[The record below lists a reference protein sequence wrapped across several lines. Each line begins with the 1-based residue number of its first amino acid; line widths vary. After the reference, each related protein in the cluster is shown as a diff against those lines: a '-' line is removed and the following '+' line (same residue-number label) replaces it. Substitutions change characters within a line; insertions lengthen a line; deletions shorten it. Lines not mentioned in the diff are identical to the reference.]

1 MVFDGLEGA
10 LIFSAII
17 SLIVSAIALVHVF
30 RRTDITTNTKWLW
43 VLVLLVAPFLG
54 AFIYSVANFKKA
66 RFLLWVVILAA
77 IAAVSLSVYLVYN
90 KEQRDVTKEKG
101 IELTAQKL
109 YDAFKTDEAAANK
122 QYLDKAIELTG
133 EVGAVNTNQDG
144 NVVVDFK
151 TSDPMVVINCTFK
164 VNPGPLTPGQ
174 TITFKGICTGYIP
187 DANVVINEGILVK

>member
-10 LIFSAII
+10 LFFSAII
-17 SLIVSAIALVHVF
+17 WCVILLVSLVNLF
-30 RRTDITTNTKWLW
+30 RRKDLSGNSKLLW
-43 VLVLLVAPFLG
+43 TLILLVAPYAGLFVYVLLNFKQARLLLWLMILG
-54 AFIYSVANFKKA
+54 A
-66 RFLLWVVILAA
+66 
-77 IAAVSLSVYLVYN
+77 IASASLTVYMVYN

-122 QYLDKAIELTG
+122 KYLDKAIELTG

-164 VNPGPLTPGQ
+164 TNPGALTPGQ

-187 DANVVINEGILVK
+187 DANVVINEGVLVK

>member
-10 LIFSAII
+10 FIFSAII
-17 SLIVSAIALVHVF
+17 SLIVDAIALVHVF
-30 RRTDITTNTKWLW
+30 RRTDIQTNTKLLW
-43 VLVLLVAPFLG
+43 AIILLVAPFLG
-54 AFIYSVANFKKA
+54 LFIYIVANFKKA
-66 RFLLWVVILAA
+66 KSLLWILVLGVVAS
-77 IAAVSLSVYLVYN
+77 VSISVYLVYN

-109 YDAFKTDEAAANK
+109 YDAFKTNEAAANK

-164 VNPGPLTPGQ
+164 INPGPLTPGQ